1 MSYEPMGRTTTQ
13 SELRERA
20 RRDAV
25 RRSDELDVARTSLFE
40 SFRLFLLCRNRLR
53 RDPLVPATS
62 FRGSRKG
69 YVFKLGGRGLGYYAD
84 FTALEL
90 EARAEALPIS
100 QLRSA
105 PGWNDA
111 IDIDGW
117 DD

>member
-1 MSYEPMGRTTTQ
+1 M
-13 SELRERA
+13 
-20 RRDAV
+20 
-25 RRSDELDVARTSLFE
+25 
-40 SFRLFLLCRNRLR
+40 
-53 RDPLVPATS
+53 
-62 FRGSRKG
+62 
-69 YVFKLGGRGLGYYAD
+69 FKLGGRGLGYYAD